1 MSEPTPIETIRL
13 QCVEYGRVS
22 KKNERG
28 WPDAAYRRRRV
39 VVYCPEMTWRPGET
53 IPFGG
58 EDRLRG
64 PFWTTMP
71 TGRPC
76 WSLRTCRKRALA

>member
-39 VVYCPEMTWRPGET
+39 VVYA
-53 IPFGG
+53 
-58 EDRLRG
+58 
-64 PFWTTMP
+64 
-71 TGRPC
+71 
-76 WSLRTCRKRALA
+76 RK